1 METILEVNKLNSY
14 YEVGRSIFGGK
25 SKRRQVLHDVSFTVN
40 KGETVGL
47 VGESGS
53 GKTTLCRAVLGL
65 LKDYDGEIIH
75 HSKRPQMVFQD
86 PFSSLNPVRS
96 IGWIL
101 DEALRIQ
108 GGHSP
113 KERKAAVDEVLTQV
127 GLGPEYAG
135 RLPRELSGGQR
146 QRVSIA
152 AAVITRPELIVADE
166 PVSALDVTIQAQILK
181 LLYDL
186 KKQYELSYIF
196 ISHDLNV
203 IYQICDRVLVMQNG
217 VLVEQNTVEEIFN
230 KPQHPY
236 TKQLLKAAE

>member
-1 METILEVNKLNSY
+1 MGVM
-14 YEVGRSIFGGK
+14 

-113 KERKAAVDEVLTQV
+113 KERKAAVDEVLT
-127 GLGPEYAG
+127 
-135 RLPRELSGGQR
+135 
-146 QRVSIA
+146 
-152 AAVITRPELIVADE
+152 
-166 PVSALDVTIQAQILK
+166 
-181 LLYDL
+181 
-186 KKQYELSYIF
+186 
-196 ISHDLNV
+196 
-203 IYQICDRVLVMQNG
+203 
-217 VLVEQNTVEEIFN
+217 
-230 KPQHPY
+230 
-236 TKQLLKAAE
+236 